1 MSGKQ
6 QYSIQTHTSIFK
18 VAVEYKELTGEFS
31 LSSHSSK
38 MTSVSFKVTKRE
50 LIMSVWGKIE
60 ILHKPS

>member
-38 MTSVSFKVTKRE
+38 MTSVSFKVT
-50 LIMSVWGKIE
+50 
-60 ILHKPS
+60 